1 LIFVELPKNELL
13 EYRGMVTISGDGLT
27 HEIING
33 LLTRQDADE
42 VASRITIGGLQGG
55 SGNAL
60 VGSILYESKEPIT
73 L

>member
-1 LIFVELPKNELL
+1 
-13 EYRGMVTISGDGLT
+13 MVTISGDGLT

-33 LLTRQDADE
+33 LLTRSDADE